1 MPIDIESQ
9 ILITNLLNTYGAPCS
24 ASQKA
29 ALFAEDS
36 TLIVQ
41 GGAEYKGAKMI
52 EQFFQAADKSKKP
65 GHPYRHH
72 LSSIKINTDGSDE
85 ATATS
90 YFLVMGNSF
99 PDHWG
104 IYHDTLIRINGEWLF
119 KVRKVTIEGADP
131 RGWIGSGKGPVKFEP
146 VD

>member
-1 MPIDIESQ
+1 MPIDIESY
-9 ILITNLLNTYGAPCS
+9 ILITNLLNTYSAPS
-24 ASQKA
+24 TASEKA
-29 ALFAEDS
+29 SLFATDS
-36 TLIVQ
+36 TFIVH
-41 GGAEYKGAKMI
+41 GGTEHHSSPVI
-52 EQFFQAADKSKKP
+52 EAFFETTDRSKKP

-72 LSSIKINTDGSDE
+72 LSSIKIDTDGSDG

-104 IYHDTLIRINGEWLF
+104 IYHDTLIRIRGEWLF
-119 KVRKVTIEGADP
+119 KTRKVTIEGADP
-131 RGWIGSGKGPVKFEP
+131 RGWIGSGKGPVKFHP

>member
-9 ILITNLLNTYGAPCS
+9 ILTTNLLNTYSAPCQ

-29 ALFAEDS
+29 DLFAEDS
-36 TLIVQ
+36 TLILH
-41 GGAEYKGAKMI
+41 GGIEHTGRRMI
-52 EQFFQAADKSKKP
+52 EHFFEAADKSKKL

-72 LSSIKINTDGSDE
+72 LSSIKINKHGSDE

-90 YFLVMGNSF
+90 YFLVMGNSS

-104 IYHDTLIRINGEWLF
+104 VYYDATINVNGEWLF

-131 RGWIGSGKGPVKFEP
+131 RGWIGSGKGPVRFEP